1 MMLEFYD
8 CPLQDQNYFK
18 MHCLRKPVLWKGI
31 DIGSLYNS
39 ESIVCTVFQ
48 KDIEIFE
55 NFQ

>member
-1 MMLEFYD
+1 MLEFYD